1 MTSNV
6 VTGNDYSLLDVG
18 VSVQNRFDFSQLD
31 AEASYL
37 DLIVDPTEILDVT
50 ITTIAGE
57 VAGFV
62 QTF

>member
-37 DLIVDPTEILDVT
+37 DLIVDPTEILDIAV
-50 ITTIAGE
+50 TTIAGE